1 MFNVT
6 VNYENQKCVVLNFE
20 EMIEFCSDL
29 LESCEEKISLFKKEF
44 PHLKDSMDEPQDYYY
59 IITCDTE
66 EEAEKVE
73 SYLEEVF
80 SSLEEKAELELE
92 ECY

>member
-1 MFNVT
+1 MFNVA

-44 PHLKDSMDEPQDYYY
+44 PHLKDSIDEPQDYYY

-73 SYLEEVF
+73 LYLEEAF
-80 SSLEEKAELELE
+80 SSLEEEVELELE